1 MRRRLAIL
9 LSILKIRFPVLLLS
23 LALLTA
29 ASLGKPILSAE
40 HPTFVSHSPGAESPF
55 YKPRQIFRRGEYGRQ
70 CHSSTITELS
80 NGDLLAAWWSGRFEG
95 STDVVIKVAR
105 LRKGADSWQNAIT
118 ASDIPERFEGN
129 PVLFSVPDGRVWL
142 FHVVSKRELP
152 GRVQILF
159 QESKDLGRTWSEPSD
174 FVTRSGMR
182 TRNHLIV
189 MPNGEILFPLH
200 DQRAG
205 GSVFLISSDLGKAWE
220 MSERIQ
226 TTPGNIQPTVV
237 SVGGGELYA
246 LMRTWNQDPDK
257 RFLWQSRSQDYGRTW
272 EPATYSRV
280 PTVSSAIEMVRLKNG
295 QIVLAFNDGKER
307 KRTPLNLALSSD
319 GGRTWKH
326 NRALETGEGSF
337 SYPAIIQ
344 DGAGHIHV
352 TYSYCRRFIKHLEV
366 NEAWIAAEQQGA
378 QTFTPSGHQAQSAS
392 QEIKRVAE

>member
-1 MRRRLAIL
+1 MLPP
-9 LSILKIRFPVLLLS
+9 ILKIRFPVLLLS
-23 LALLTA
+23 LAVLTA
-29 ASLGKPILSAE
+29 ACLGAPVVAAE
-40 HPTFVSHSPGAESPF
+40 HPTSVSDPPGAETPF
-55 YKPRQIFRRGEYGRQ
+55 YKARQIFKRGEYGRQ

-105 LRKGADSWQNAIT
+105 LLKGADSWQRAVT
-118 ASDIPERFEGN
+118 ACDIPERFEGN

-142 FHVVSKRELP
+142 FHVVSKPELP

-159 QESKDLGRTWSEPSD
+159 QQSKDLGRSWSEPSD
-174 FVTRSGMR
+174 FVTQSGMR
-182 TRNHLIV
+182 TRNHPIV

-205 GSVFLISSDLGKAWE
+205 GSVFLISSDLGKTWQK
-220 MSERIQ
+220 SERIQ
-226 TTPGNIQPTVV
+226 TTPGNNQPTVV

-246 LMRTWNQDPDK
+246 LMRSWNQDPDK
-257 RFLWQSRSQDYGRTW
+257 RFLWHSRSHDYGRTW

-280 PTVSSAIEMVRLKNG
+280 PTVSSAIEMVRLNNG
-295 QIVLAFNDGKER
+295 HMVLAFNDGKER
-307 KRTPLNLALSSD
+307 ERTPLNLTLSLD

-344 DGAGHIHV
+344 TGAGHIHV
-352 TYSYCRRFIKHLEV
+352 TYSYRRRFIKHVEL
-366 NEAWIAAEQQGA
+366 NEAWIGAEQQGG
-378 QTFTPSGHQAQSAS
+378 QTSASSGHQAQSTS
-392 QEIKRVAE
+392 DEIERVEK